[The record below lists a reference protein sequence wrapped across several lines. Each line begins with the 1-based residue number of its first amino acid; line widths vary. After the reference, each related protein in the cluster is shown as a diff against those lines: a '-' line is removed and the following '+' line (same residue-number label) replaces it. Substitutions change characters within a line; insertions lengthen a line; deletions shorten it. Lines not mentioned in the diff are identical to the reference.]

1 MKASLFALSLVVFS
15 SLAHA
20 DLAELHQKKC
30 EGVADCRVVITPKKM
45 LKQGMCVGIFM
56 GSLPCAVS
64 YLSAEEGA
72 MMNLTCGTDPA
83 KPVIDQD
90 MAAEALGY
98 TVTALSKKADG
109 QTVVNTDAFEYG
121 IISNRMVDVSILS
134 ATTAEVGITLQ
145 SGRTTLTN
153 VSCQ

>member
-1 MKASLFALSLVVFS
+1 
-15 SLAHA
+15 
-20 DLAELHQKKC
+20 
-30 EGVADCRVVITPKKM
+30 
-45 LKQGMCVGIFM
+45 M

-64 YLSAEEGA
+64 YLSVEEGA
-72 MMNLTCGTDPA
+72 MMNLTCGTDPS

-98 TVTALSKKADG
+98 TVTALSKTADG
-109 QTVVNTDAFEYG
+109 QTVVKTDAFEYG
-121 IISNRMVDVSILS
+121 IISNRMVDVSIMS
-134 ATTAEVGITLQ
+134 ATSAEVGITLQ